1 MPQTPQSLTT
11 TRKDI
16 RATIEAMAGQFA
28 MALPK
33 LLTPERFVRVALT
46 CINKNPKLLACTRES
61 LLACLLDCAQL
72 GIEPDGRRAHL
83 IPYGDKCT
91 LIIDYKGLAE
101 LVRRSGEVSTL
112 HAGIVYPSDEF
123 DYSFGTGQF
132 LKHRPSLSREE
143 GEKPICVYSYIRL
156 KDGSEDFDVMGIA
169 EVEKVRQRSR
179 AANAGPWVTDFP
191 EMAKKTAFRRH
202 SKWLPLSPEL
212 REKIEKDDEPLTE
225 QERFAAAR
233 PIATS
238 KIEFGPA
245 DVEPADMGSVT
256 GESETTDRLAEQERE
271 RDHVATG
278 EPPSLSKPTQTTEGL
293 AQEQAPT
300 QDQPQPAKKAKKEA
314 PPKATPLEGLRNLI
328 KASPVEEEQLVRYLV
343 QTMMLEP
350 SQKLEALSE
359 ENLKRVIDDFMSIA
373 ASILEPKP

>member
-46 CINKNPKLLACTRES
+46 CINRNPKLLACTRES

-72 GIEPDGRRAHL
+72 GIEPDNRRAYL
-83 IPYGDKCT
+83 IPYRDKCT

-101 LVRRSGEVSTL
+101 LVRRSGEVSSL
-112 HAGIVYPSDEF
+112 KAGIVYPKDVF
-123 DYSFGTGQF
+123 HYQFGTGQY
-132 LKHRPSLSREE
+132 LRHKPSFDR
-143 GEKPICVYSYIRL
+143 GEDEPIAVYSYVKL
-156 KDGSEDFDVMGIA
+156 KDGEEDFDVMGIN
-169 EVEKVRQRSR
+169 EVCKVRVRSQGYQDSR
-179 AANAGPWVTDFP
+179 SQKRDDNPWMLYFD
-191 EMAKKTAFRRH
+191 EMAKKTVFRRH
-202 SKWLPLSPEL
+202 SKWLPFSPQL

-233 PIATS
+233 PIATA

-245 DVEPADMGSVT
+245 DIEPIAP
-256 GESETTDRLAEQERE
+256 
-271 RDHVATG
+271 
-278 EPPSLSKPTQTTEGL
+278 EPEASPEDQMRPTQTTEGL
-293 AQEQAPT
+293 AQEQEPT
-300 QDQPQPAKKAKKEA
+300 QDQPQPAKKPKKEA